1 MTAEDVPEWEVHE
14 PGRGWKLQKSVV
26 VISVGAPI
34 VISGVMGERGP
45 HVNGF
50 YTATDLVFG
59 KRPVYKKDGA
69 DAYIE
74 YHADKEKWVVK
85 RGQRRGKFTGWV
97 RSSVPCASH
106 TIGDVAGWDVFDK
119 SCRQWRPQDGILV
132 VHSYEVVI
140 TNVPGPFA
148 ESVNGKYSPTG
159 ETFGGRLVY
168 KKEEGE
174 VWIEYHA
181 EHEKWMVKRA
191 SVRGEFRG
199 SPLLYCVCV
208 CRFPFKLLHFRSH
221 SHLLV
226 FAVCLS
232 TLAAIPP
239 GSCADPFFTQTP
251 SVCKSY
257 RRVT

>member
-59 KRPVYKKDGA
+59 KRPVYKKEGA

-85 RGQRRGKFTGWV
+85 RAQRRGKFTGWV

-106 TIGDVAGWDVFDK
+106 AIGDVVGWDVFDK
-119 SCRQWRPQDGILV
+119 ICRQWRPQDEILV
-132 VHSYEVVI
+132 VRSYEVVI
-140 TNVPGPFA
+140 ANVPGPFA

-199 SPLLYCVCV
+199 YPLLLLLLLLLCVCMCVCV
-208 CRFPFKLLHFRSH
+208 CVSFPL
-221 SHLLV
+221 
-226 FAVCLS
+226 
-232 TLAAIPP
+232 
-239 GSCADPFFTQTP
+239 
-251 SVCKSY
+251 
-257 RRVT
+257 